1 VIGIDPNAAGM
12 RDASRLA
19 ARRPEKGGLPNAVFV
34 LAAAQN
40 LPAELGG
47 RIDELQIA
55 FPWGS
60 LLRGVA
66 CAEPWLV
73 DAVHRVLRSRA
84 EVRILLSVTE
94 RDAGIGL
101 PLLHAGSLDEL
112 AARYRVLGF
121 TQIEARAATRADVSE
136 SGSGWAR
143 RLDIP
148 RRRPAWCLRLR
159 APDVSAG
166 TAGGGGD
173 V

>member
-84 EVRILLSVTE
+84 EVRILLSVTD
-94 RDAGIGL
+94 RDSTLGL
-101 PLLHAGSLDEL
+101 PVLDARSVAAL
-112 AARYRVLGF
+112 AATYRALGF
-121 TQIEARAATRADVSE
+121 APIEARAATSGDVRE

-143 RLDIP
+143 RLDVP
-148 RRRPAWCLRLR
+148 RRRPAWYLRLQ
-159 APDVSAG
+159 APDQSAG